1 MLTVELPTVHWYVGV
16 RAPSSASEAVAEQ
29 VSSPVFVDPL
39 AVILAVMLGRV
50 LSTATEALEE
60 TVSPWSSVAVIVQ
73 LTTSDG
79 RTVETVSWRVSE
91 VEP

>member
-1 MLTVELPTVHWYVGV
+1 MVGV
-16 RAPSSASEAVAEQ
+16 FESSSSEAVAEQ

-50 LSTATEALEE
+50 LSTVPEALEE

-79 RTVETVSWRVSE
+79 KTVEAVS
-91 VEP
+91 

>member
-1 MLTVELPTVHWYVGV
+1 MGVVE
-16 RAPSSASEAVAEQ
+16 SSSSEAVAEQ
-29 VSSPVFVDPL
+29 VSSPVLVVPL

-50 LSTATEALEE
+50 LSTVTEALEE

-79 RTVETVSWRVSE
+79 STDEADN
-91 VEP
+91 

>member
-1 MLTVELPTVHWYVGV
+1 MGVVE
-16 RAPSSASEAVAEQ
+16 SSSSEAVAEQ
-29 VSSPVFVDPL
+29 VSSPVLVVPL

-73 LTTSDG
+73 LTTSEG
-79 RTVETVSWRVSE
+79 RTVEAVSCRVSE